1 MKNIYTNAELEIIIF
16 KSEDIITASAPSGI
30 GGNGINNGNGGD
42 VSGGANG
49 NGNGGVIVLPDDDW
63 NNP

>member
-42 VSGGANG
+42 VRGGANG